1 MPKSSQAARNSCL
14 SVARRSAS
22 RRRQAGSTLKKLN
35 LAKVRSAGMALTIAL
50 LICLAAA
57 PGATA
62 TPLRETWVTVAPR
75 QGSGEAHDA
84 VILDF
89 VPPSTTVTEF
99 AGAGFSPGLMS
110 AGVGTVTPE
119 QTYLDIGAGNRIF
132 NSLYDHGL
140 PPLRLGRCSD
150 WFQEAVER
158 AESAPDEIEPGL
170 MTSPLQGAGGT
181 MLGIGA
187 ASCALGLEPGHI
199 VRGQGPSHGTV
210 LVVSTSLAGAR
221 QFRRHDPEDLV
232 IAISTPTDK
241 SDEPIPMGV
250 AGKGYEGDLTSDTT
264 RTNGYVLSTDI
275 APTILEF
282 FGLSVPDEMTGQGI
296 RTEGSV
302 DPGAIET
309 RGARMAVVSSR
320 RGPVIGYTLL
330 AWVLATL
337 LVVLLTR
344 GALAPLGVRLLGLSV
359 VYLPVFLLVGAAL
372 EPSQYPEML
381 VVMIGAPLL
390 AALTLAALRDYRALA
405 VASAVTVGAYA
416 LDAILGSPLSALSLL
431 GPNPALG
438 VRFYGIGNELEAL
451 LSVVIVG
458 GIGAGL
464 AGFAPRLS
472 PGRCAAVF
480 LLIGLVCAGIFAS
493 GKFGADVGAAI
504 DFPMGVAVAALVIT
518 GGRRRWVFLV
528 ILGPLIVVALLALAD
543 LVTGANSPFTRSV
556 LDAGGLH
563 SLGDTAQRRLEQ
575 TARSFVRPILLVA
588 LPAVAI
594 IVLVATWR
602 RATLASWVRD
612 VPAMRAAL
620 IGAVVATIVATLAND
635 SGALLLEIGAAYLLV
650 FLGWAWAEAGRK
662 PLRA

>member
-1 MPKSSQAARNSCL
+1 
-14 SVARRSAS
+14 
-22 RRRQAGSTLKKLN
+22 
-35 LAKVRSAGMALTIAL
+35 
-50 LICLAAA
+50 
-57 PGATA
+57 
-62 TPLRETWVTVAPR
+62 
-75 QGSGEAHDA
+75 
-84 VILDF
+84 
-89 VPPSTTVTEF
+89 
-99 AGAGFSPGLMS
+99 MS
-110 AGVGTVTPE
+110 AGLGTVTGT
-119 QTYLDIGAGNRIF
+119 QTYLDIGAGNRVF
-132 NSLYDHGL
+132 NSLYGHEL
-140 PPLRLGRCSD
+140 PPAPRSGTPCRP
-150 WFQEAVER
+150 WFKQAVER

-170 MTSPLQGAGGT
+170 LVERLGDGKVAAVGTGAAT
-181 MLGIGA
+181 CPLGIRASGSGSSAFGGWRKATDKALWVAEGTLAEASMLARHGA
-187 ASCALGLEPGHI
+187 PH
-199 VRGQGPSHGTV
+199 Q
-210 LVVSTSLAGAR
+210 
-221 QFRRHDPEDLV
+221 LV

-241 SDEPIPMGV
+241 SDEPIPIGI
-250 AGKGYEGDLTSDTT
+250 AGKGYDGDLTSDTT

-309 RGARMAVVSSR
+309 RGARMAVVSTR

-337 LVVLLTR
+337 LLVLLTR
-344 GALAPLGVRLLGLSV
+344 GALASLGVRLLGLSV

-405 VASAVTVGAYA
+405 VASAITVGAYA

-472 PGRCAAVF
+472 PGRSAVVF
-480 LLIGLVCAGIFAS
+480 LVIGLFFAGIFAS

-518 GGRRRWVFLV
+518 GGRRRWIFLV
-528 ILGPLIVVALLALAD
+528 ILVPLIVVALLALAD
-543 LVTGANSPFTRSV
+543 LVTGANSHFTRSV

-588 LPAVAI
+588 LPVVAI
-594 IVLVATWR
+594 AVLVATWR

-620 IGAVVATIVATLAND
+620 IGAVVATVVATLAND

>member
-1 MPKSSQAARNSCL
+1 VVEL
-14 SVARRSAS
+14 V
-22 RRRQAGSTLKKLN
+22 
-35 LAKVRSAGMALTIAL
+35 
-50 LICLAAA
+50 
-57 PGATA
+57 
-62 TPLRETWVTVAPR
+62 
-75 QGSGEAHDA
+75 
-84 VILDF
+84 F
-89 VPPSTTVTEF
+89 VPSSTTVSEF
-99 AGAGFSPGLMS
+99 AKAGFSPGLMS
-110 AGVGTVTPE
+110 AGLGTVMPE
-119 QTYLDIGAGNRIF
+119 QTYLDIGAGNRVF
-132 NSLYDHGL
+132 NSLYDHEIG
-140 PPLRLGRCSD
+140 PAPEAVGACRS
-150 WFQEAVER
+150 WFNQAVER

-170 MTSPLQGAGGT
+170 MVERLEGGSVVVFGAGASACP
-181 MLGIGA
+181 LGIMPRGGGFVGSLREANRGLLSVTEGSLTEA
-187 ASCALGLEPGHI
+187 AALA
-199 VRGQGPSHGTV
+199 RKAGP
-210 LVVSTSLAGAR
+210 
-221 QFRRHDPEDLV
+221 QQIV

-241 SDEPIPMGV
+241 SDEPIPMGI
-250 AGKGYEGDLTSDTT
+250 AGKGYDGDLTSDTT

-282 FGLSVPDEMTGQGI
+282 FGLPVPDEMTGQAI

-309 RGARMAVVSSR
+309 RGARMAVVSTR

-344 GALAPLGVRLLGLSV
+344 GALASLGVRLLGLSV
-359 VYLPVFLLVGAAL
+359 VYLPVLLLVGAAL

-390 AALTLAALRDYRALA
+390 AGLTLAALRDYRALA
-405 VASAVTVGAYA
+405 VASAVTIGAYA

-472 PGRCAAVF
+472 PGRSAIVF
-480 LLIGLVCAGIFAS
+480 LVIGLVCAGIFAS

-518 GGRRRWVFLV
+518 GGRRRWIFLV
-528 ILGPLIVVALLALAD
+528 ILVPLIVVALLALAD
-543 LVTGANSPFTRSV
+543 LVTGANSHFTRSV

-588 LPAVAI
+588 LPLVAI
-594 IVLVATWR
+594 AVLVATWR

-620 IGAVVATIVATLAND
+620 IGAVVATVVATLAND

>member
-1 MPKSSQAARNSCL
+1 M
-14 SVARRSAS
+14 
-22 RRRQAGSTLKKLN
+22 T
-35 LAKVRSAGMALTIAL
+35 LTIAL

-57 PGATA
+57 PGASA
-62 TPLRETWVTVAPR
+62 VTKEAWLTV
-75 QGSGEAHDA
+75 GSRGRA
-84 VILDF
+84 VELVF
-89 VPPSTTVTEF
+89 VPSSTTVTEF
-99 AGAGFSPGLMS
+99 AKAGFSPGLMS
-110 AGVGTVTPE
+110 AGLGTVTPE
-119 QTYLDIGAGNRIF
+119 QTYLDIGAGNRVF

-140 PPLRLGRCSD
+140 PPLRLSRCTA

-158 AESAPDEIEPGL
+158 ADSAPDEIEPGL
-170 MTSPLQGAGGT
+170 LTSRLRAGGVTILGAGP
-181 MLGIGA
+181 
-187 ASCALGLEPGHI
+187 ASCGLGLEPSHPT
-199 VRGQGPSHGTV
+199 RGEGPGDGAV
-210 LVVSTSLAGAR
+210 LVTSTSLGGAR
-221 QFRRHDPEDLV
+221 RLRRQDPHALV

-241 SDEPIPMGV
+241 SDEPIPIGI
-250 AGKGYEGDLTSDTT
+250 AAKGYDGDLTSDTT

-282 FGLSVPDEMTGQGI
+282 FGLSVPDQMTGQGI
-296 RTEGSV
+296 RAEGSV
-302 DPGAIET
+302 DPAGIET

-320 RGPVIGYTLL
+320 RGAVIGYTLL

-344 GALAPLGVRLLGLSV
+344 GALARLGVRLLGLSV

-416 LDAILGSPLSALSLL
+416 LDAILGSQLSALSLL

-480 LLIGLVCAGIFAS
+480 LVVGLVCAGIFAS

-518 GGRRRWVFLV
+518 GGRRRWIFLV
-528 ILGPLIVVALLALAD
+528 ILVPLVVVALLALAD
-543 LVTGANSPFTRSV
+543 LVTGANSHFTRSV

-588 LPAVAI
+588 LPMVAI
-594 IVLVATWR
+594 IVVVATWH
-602 RATLASWVRD
+602 RATLARWVRD

-620 IGAVVATIVATLAND
+620 IGAVVATVVATLAND

>member
-1 MPKSSQAARNSCL
+1 
-14 SVARRSAS
+14 
-22 RRRQAGSTLKKLN
+22 
-35 LAKVRSAGMALTIAL
+35 MALTIAL
-50 LICLAAA
+50 LVCLAAA

-62 TPLRETWVTVAPR
+62 AGQRLPR
-75 QGSGEAHDA
+75 AY
-84 VILDF
+84 LLF
-89 VPPSTTVTEF
+89 VPSSTTVREL

-110 AGVGTVTPE
+110 AGLGTVSPE
-119 QTYLDIGAGNRIF
+119 QTYLDIGAGNRVF
-132 NSLYDHGL
+132 NSLYDHEL
-140 PPLRLGRCSD
+140 PPMPPRGCYP
-150 WFQEAVER
+150 WFEEAVAR

-170 MTSPLQGAGGT
+170 LLETLLGEGRVSVFTSGS
-181 MLGIGA
+181 
-187 ASCALGLEPGHI
+187 ASCPLGLEPGK
-199 VRGQGPSHGTV
+199 GQGPIERPGIFEASE
-210 LVVSTSLAGAR
+210 STLSQAAATAR
-221 QFRRHDPEDLV
+221 HLPRNGIV

-241 SDEPIPMGV
+241 SDEPIPMGI
-250 AGKGYEGDLTSDTT
+250 AGKGYHGDLTSDTT

-282 FGLSVPDEMTGQGI
+282 FGLSVPDQMTGQGI

-302 DPGAIET
+302 DPAGIET
-309 RGARMAVVSSR
+309 RGARMAVVSTR

-337 LVVLLTR
+337 LVVLLSR
-344 GALAPLGVRLLGLSV
+344 GGLAPVGVRLLGLSV
-359 VYLPVFLLVGAAL
+359 IYLPVFLLVGAAL

-472 PGRCAAVF
+472 PGRSAAVF
-480 LLIGLVCAGIFAS
+480 LAIGLVCAGIFAS

-518 GGRRRWVFLV
+518 GGRRRWIFLV
-528 ILGPLIVVALLALAD
+528 ILVPLAVVALLALAD
-543 LVTGANSPFTRSV
+543 LVTGANSHFTRSV

-588 LPAVAI
+588 LPVVAI
-594 IVLVATWR
+594 LVLVATWR
-602 RATLASWVRD
+602 RATLARWVRD
-612 VPAMRAAL
+612 APAMRAAL
-620 IGAVVATIVATLAND
+620 IGAVVATVVATLAND

>member
-1 MPKSSQAARNSCL
+1 
-14 SVARRSAS
+14 
-22 RRRQAGSTLKKLN
+22 
-35 LAKVRSAGMALTIAL
+35 MALTIAL
-50 LICLAAA
+50 CLFLVAA
-57 PGATA
+57 PGASA
-62 TPLRETWVTVAPR
+62 EGGRIPAGIRQALLVWVP
-75 QGSGEAHDA
+75 SGT
-84 VILDF
+84 
-89 VPPSTTVTEF
+89 SVTEL
-99 AGAGFSPGLMS
+99 AEAGFSPGLMS
-110 AGVGTVTPE
+110 AGLGTVTPE
-119 QTYLDIGAGNRIF
+119 QTYLDIGAGNRVF
-132 NSLYDHGL
+132 NSLYDHELRPL
-140 PPLRLGRCSD
+140 PKGVRACFS
-150 WFQEAVER
+150 WFAEAVAR

-170 MTSPLQGAGGT
+170 MVKRLEEGAGHGGVAVTGT
-181 MLGIGA
+181 APTACPLGAELGDPGEVAPSGRVFSFDSSLRHA
-187 ASCALGLEPGHI
+187 AK
-199 VRGQGPSHGTV
+199 
-210 LVVSTSLAGAR
+210 LARGAR
-221 QFRRHDPEDLV
+221 PDDLV
-232 IAISTPTDK
+232 IAIDEPSSA
-241 SDEPIPMGV
+241 SDEPIPMGI
-250 AGKGYEGDLTSDTT
+250 AGKGYHGDLTSDTT

-302 DPGAIET
+302 DPAAIET
-309 RGARMAVVSSR
+309 RGARMAVVSTR

-344 GALAPLGVRLLGLSV
+344 GALASLGVRLLGLSV

-472 PGRCAAVF
+472 PGRSAVVF
-480 LLIGLVCAGIFAS
+480 LVIGLVCAGIFAS

-518 GGRRRWVFLV
+518 GGRRRWIFLV
-528 ILGPLIVVALLALAD
+528 ILVPLIVVALLALAD
-543 LVTGANSPFTRSV
+543 LVTGANSHFTRSV

-588 LPAVAI
+588 LPLVAI
-594 IVLVATWR
+594 AVLVATWR

-620 IGAVVATIVATLAND
+620 IGAVVATVVATLAND